1 MKENIGKVL
10 SAYQEHIVQSA
21 DAEQGAEDR
30 EMRALIENA
39 SRYLVTYE
47 DTQARMYN
55 LQKEKAK
62 LMDLLHEKFR
72 AIEADEAVFVGEE
85 DEGVMVYGAEDGTY
99 EAVMGNRSV
108 PVSKGELCTD
118 GEWGIDYALDPATT
132 SRTMRKRHILED
144 TKRKLRSLLDT
155 QLLENEAGA
164 KFGNTKFFRDM
175 LDGKVEQGMG
185 NVAEKMV
192 RAFLRRVSIDFP
204 VDFTVVEA
212 DVVQDTKETID
223 FIIHRKSHARG
234 ARVSEEER
242 EDVGIQFTTDTRPE
256 TINHKTK
263 QVEGARGRARESGEV
278 DDVVL
283 VAIPLLVTR
292 SLYEAWQCNPQP
304 GGPEKLWDED
314 IKEQVLRGVLLNIV
328 PDDEIQDTVDR
339 VCSTVS

>member
-1 MKENIGKVL
+1 MREDVEKVL
-10 SAYQEHIVQSA
+10 AAYQENIVHPPVAERGAVEREEADLIA
-21 DAEQGAEDR
+21 DAA
-30 EMRALIENA
+30 
-39 SRYLVTYE
+39 RYLRTYDDVQE
-47 DTQARMYN
+47 RVYAK
-55 LQKEKAK
+55 QKEKAA
-62 LMDLLHEKFR
+62 LMDTLHEKFR

-144 TKRKLRSLLDT
+144 TKRKLRVLLDT

-164 KFGNTKFFRDM
+164 KFGNTKFFKDM

-192 RAFLRRVSIDFP
+192 RSFLRRVSIDFP

-212 DVVQDTKETID
+212 DVVQDTKEKID

-283 VAIPLLVTR
+283 VAIPLQVTR
-292 SLYEAWQCNPQP
+292 GLYEAWQRNPQP
-304 GGPEKLWDED
+304 GGPEKLWDDD
-314 IKEQVLRGVLLNIV
+314 IKEQVIRGVLRNIV
-328 PDDEIQDTVDR
+328 SDAEVQGVVDQVLGVR
-339 VCSTVS
+339 G